1 MLGGY
6 CNRVAWID
14 LASGNIEY
22 KEIKEDDARKYIGG
36 RGLGVKYVFD
46 NGHQVEPL
54 SAENILCVMTG
65 PLTGTDASMSGRLA
79 VVTRAPLTG
88 TIADS
93 HMGGWTGAKL
103 RWAGFDGLVFKGKS
117 EKPVYA
123 YVEDGKVTLHD
134 ASDVWGKGIHET
146 LRVLRQKHGEECDG
160 MAIGQAGEK
169 LVRLAN
175 WINVDDRAAG
185 RTGTGAVAG
194 FKQLK
199 AIIIKGDRKNRPKP
213 ANPEAEEKARQRALE
228 VINAE
233 ENITSPGKGGLSTL
247 GTNSLMNAA
256 NDIGALPT
264 RNSQLSAFDKAE
276 LISAEHVNET
286 IKVNDPTCYNC
297 PVACKKEVEVK
308 EGRWK
313 VRMESLEYEP
323 AWALGANCD
332 NPDVSAIAYM
342 IDQCNDYG
350 MDPIEMGNVLSVFME
365 ATQKEYVEEEGLT
378 WGDAQGMSET
388 IRTIALRQ
396 GIGDTLAEGAARTA
410 EAFGHPEIAMTVK
423 GMAIPAYDP
432 RGLKGMGI
440 GFATSNRG
448 ACHLRAYTPAV
459 EMDLMP
465 FHSLK
470 QDPLEW
476 EGKGKLARL
485 FQDIYGVTDS
495 LDVCKFSSFGEGMEE
510 YTAQFNAVTGLDYTV
525 EDLLK
530 CGERIY
536 NLERYY
542 NNLNGFR
549 EGSDTLPKRFL
560 EEPSTAPGS
569 EGQVCELDKM
579 LEEYYEDRGWV
590 NGVVPESKLKELEII

>member
-14 LASGNIEY
+14 LAGGNIEY

-46 NGHQVEPL
+46 NGPQVEPL

-79 VVTRAPLTG
+79 VVTKSPLTG
-88 TIADS
+88 TITDS

-117 EKPVYA
+117 DKPVYA

-134 ASDVWGKGIHET
+134 ASAVWGKGVHDT
-146 LRVLRQKHGEECDG
+146 LRILRQKHGEECGG
-160 MAIGQAGEK
+160 MAIGQAGEN
-169 LVRLAN
+169 LVRLAG
-175 WINVDDRAAG
+175 WVNVDDRAAG

-199 AIIIKGDRKNRPKP
+199 AIIIKGDRENRPRP
-213 ANPEAEEKARQRALE
+213 ANPEADQKARKRALE
-228 VINAE
+228 VIRDE
-233 ENITSPGKGGLSTL
+233 ENITSPGVGGLSTL

-256 NDIGALPT
+256 NEIGALPT
-264 RNSQLSAFDKAE
+264 RNSQLSAYDKAE

-286 IKVNDPTCYNC
+286 IKVSDPSCHAC
-297 PVACKKEVEVK
+297 PVACKKEVEVR

-313 VRMESLEYEP
+313 VRMESLEYES

-350 MDPIEMGNVLSVFME
+350 LDPIEMGNVLSVFME
-365 ATQKEYVEEEGLT
+365 ATQKEYVEEEGLP
-378 WGDAQGMSET
+378 WGDAEGMSKT

-396 GIGDTLAEGAARTA
+396 GIGDTLAEGTVRTA
-410 EAFGHPEIAMTVK
+410 EAFGHPEIAMAVK

-432 RGLKGMGI
+432 RGLKGKGI

-476 EGKGKLARL
+476 EGKGNLARV
-485 FQDIYGVTDS
+485 FQDIYAVTDS
-495 LDVCKFSSFGEGMEE
+495 LDLCKFSSFAESMEE
-510 YTAQFNAVTGLDYTV
+510 YTPQFNAMTGLDYTV

-569 EGQVCELDKM
+569 QGQVCELDKM